1 MEALLKTHPNQPKHS
16 NQPSCKMI
24 RAFPSQTWH
33 KWNVQRERKFK
44 ENKTKIK
51 QPRGGEKKK
60 SIQNLKNHFN

>member
-1 MEALLKTHPNQPKHS
+1 
-16 NQPSCKMI
+16 MI